1 MPLHCKQPTYSCTLN
16 LQEGKKYIFELY
28 RKSHLVQRSRTGL
41 WGEKKH
47 CCLGVNLQMLSV
59 RVNTTSTG
67 ACEDYTIIFQNGQK
81 KALSACIY
89 TVIDTWNVFI
99 DEPATV
105 FLIVSIALHLSF
117 SDLEWDGCTSSRRN
131 PTQCFQSEV
140 HRVVFPRSSEHKENI
155 LQFLKKFHRI
165 DNDENSCNI

>member
-16 LQEGKKYIFELY
+16 LQERKKYIFELY
-28 RKSHLVQRSRTGL
+28 RNSHLFQRSRTRTL
-41 WGEKKH
+41 RGEKKH

-59 RVNTTSTG
+59 RVNTTSTA

-89 TVIDTWNVFI
+89 TVIDTWNVFV

-105 FLIVSIALHLSF
+105 FWLSVFHCIYLFLTWSGMVVLHQEETPPSAF
-117 SDLEWDGCTSSRRN
+117 
-131 PTQCFQSEV
+131 
-140 HRVVFPRSSEHKENI
+140 RVKYIE
-155 LQFLKKFHRI
+155 
-165 DNDENSCNI
+165 